1 MGFLTFIMIVLTS
14 INNFLVTTTNSSTTT
29 WVQNSALEKISI
41 NSKIKTANRTTELL
55 NNRDA
60 DCCTLFLTIVSSGY
74 GYFIC
79 SLAKLKNGDLVS
91 GYYDNTIKIWNVND
105 GSLKKILLGHTNFV
119 ESLTTL
125 PNGDLVSGSWDKRIK
140 YGMLQMIQ

>member
-1 MGFLTFIMIVLTS
+1 MIVLTS

-60 DCCTLFLTIVSSGY
+60 DCCTLFLTIVSSGSS
-74 GYFIC
+74 
-79 SLAKLKNGDLVS
+79 SLAILKNGDLVS